1 MGFCA
6 SCGKE
11 LPVGATFCPACGKP
25 VAAEASTPSLGFQP
39 QGYSAPPMSNL
50 ATLGDRVVALIIDT
64 IIIFLI
70 SLVFLIPLL
79 VFGVFG
85 GSFAISFPIF
95 LFVGPILLVTWLLPL
110 FYFTYFE
117 ATSGQTPGKQLAR
130 VRTVDEKTLKPLDFG
145 RSLVR
150 NLLRII
156 DSLPFFYIVGLI
168 LVASTEKRQR
178 IGDMAAGSI
187 VVKA

>member
-1 MGFCA
+1 M
-6 SCGKE
+6 
-11 LPVGATFCPACGKP
+11 GATFCPVCGKP
-25 VAAEASTPSLGFQP
+25 VASGASTPSVGFQP
-39 QGYSAPPMSNL
+39 QGYSAPPISNL

-70 SLVFLIPLL
+70 SLVILIPLL
-79 VFGVFG
+79 VIGFFG
-85 GSFAISFPIF
+85 GSFAFSFPF
-95 LFVGPILLVTWLLPL
+95 FFFVGPIVLATWLLPL

-117 ATSGQTPGKQLAR
+117 STSGQTPGKQLAHI
-130 VRTVDEKTLKPLDFG
+130 RTVDEKTLKPLDFG

-178 IGDMAAGSI
+178 IGDMAAASI
-187 VVKA
+187 VIKA